1 MEKQRVD
8 RIIMFFVL
16 TLLTAAFVTICS
28 KCSPI
33 YPLNNWDDANC
44 FFTVGKSVA
53 NGSVLYRDI
62 FEQKGPLLYF
72 VYVVA
77 YWISANTFLGVY
89 FIELACGFI
98 FLLFA
103 LKLMRLFIGNKA
115 LLLIPLLALL
125 VYGIR
130 AFQMGGSSEELCLP
144 WIMYSIYT
152 GIAAVKNQTIIRKRS
167 WFFIGLAIGFIFW
180 VKFSMI
186 GYFIGMAVFFA
197 VYYIRLHRPKEVFN
211 AVMFSV
217 IGFISV
223 SLPVV
228 IYFIFTNSFS
238 DLIDVYFY
246 TNLFVYTKADNANPI
261 LSRIT
266 SLFMGALS
274 MLKNNTM
281 CLPLMIC
288 SLLYFFKKNKQIAWM
303 LLIEFICSFI
313 LIYIGGRRFAYYS
326 LILCAYIPFGLI
338 VVYKILKKKVFLRIP
353 AKLPTK
359 YLLIIICV
367 ICGSIS
373 FFVSPNTYML
383 KYKKMDLAQYKFA
396 DIINESQNPTILNY
410 GFMDGGF
417 YTASGVQPNCRF
429 FCSLN
434 VDNDLI
440 LKAQNEYINQKMIKY
455 IITIQKD
462 LSFNGYTFVSE
473 AVTENRYGDFVHYYL
488 YKQDTE

>member
-1 MEKQRVD
+1 MRKQRVD
-8 RIIMFFVL
+8 SIIIVIFLFLVT
-16 TLLTAAFVTICS
+16 TLFVTVCS

-72 VYVVA
+72 IYVIA
-77 YWISANTFLGVY
+77 YWISANTFLGAY
-89 FIELACGFI
+89 FIELVFGFT
-98 FLLFA
+98 FLFFA
-103 LKLMRLFIGNKA
+103 WKTMQLFIRDKA

-125 VYGIR
+125 VYAIR

-144 WIMYSIYT
+144 WIMYSVYT
-152 GIAAVKNQTIIRKRS
+152 GVSAVKNQTNIHRRS
-167 WFFIGLAIGFIFW
+167 WFFIGLAMGFILW

-197 VYYIRLHRPKEVFN
+197 IYYIKLSRVKEIFT
-211 AVMFSV
+211 AVMFV
-217 IGFISV
+217 IIGVISI

-228 IYFIFTNSFS
+228 IYCLFTGSFS

-246 TNLFVYTKADNANPI
+246 TNLFVYSKADHSNPI
-261 LSRIT
+261 LSKII

-274 MLKNNTM
+274 MMKNNTM

-288 SLLYFFKKNKQIAWM
+288 TLIYCFRTNKQIAWM
-303 LLIEFICSFI
+303 LLIEFFCSFV
-313 LIYIGGRRFAYYS
+313 LIYVGGRRFAYYS
-326 LILCAYIPFGLI
+326 LILCVFIPFGL
-338 VVYKILKKKVFLRIP
+338 VVVNKVIIKIIILRISE
-353 AKLPTK
+353 KISTEILM
-359 YLLIIICV
+359 V
-367 ICGSIS
+367 IFFAVCGSVG

-383 KYKKMDLAQYKFA
+383 KYKKMDLAQYQFA
-396 DIINESQNPTILNY
+396 DIINKSKNPTLLNY

-440 LKAQNEYINQKMIKY
+440 QKAQNEYINQKKIQY
-455 IITIQKD
+455 IITVQKD
-462 LSFNGYTFVSE
+462 LSFDGYTFVSE
-473 AVTENRYGDFVHYYL
+473 AITENRYGDFIHYYL
-488 YKQDTE
+488 YEQDS